1 MRVVTTAGLIDD
13 AIGASRETAARVIG
27 ITEDRLRDWANR
39 RLVEPSSRPQVGR
52 QSFAMYSLED
62 LVQGRIV
69 SYLLARDVSARQIGQ
84 IVRAFRSG
92 EHPHPLASLR
102 WAVSGRQAFVQLGD
116 EWYGGLKPAQGVL
129 PDTIDLE
136 EIRVDARRKLQRPAE
151 LAGKI
156 TRRRGV
162 QGSRPVFAGT
172 RVPVETVEQYLK
184 GGASPRSIIESFPTL
199 YEADVAVAQAR
210 LAS

>member
-1 MRVVTTAGLIDD
+1 MTTAGLIDD
-13 AIGASRETAARVIG
+13 AVGASRETAARVIG
-27 ITEDRLRDWANR
+27 ITEDRLRQWANR
-39 RLVEPSSRPQVGR
+39 RLVEPSSRPRVGQ

-62 LVQGRIV
+62 IVQGRIV
-69 SYLLARDVSARQIGQ
+69 SYLLDHGVSARQTGQ
-84 IVRAFRSG
+84 IVRAFRST

-102 WAVSGRQAFVQLGD
+102 WAVSGREAFVQLGD
-116 EWYGGLKPAQGVL
+116 EWYGGRKPGQGVL

-151 LAGKI
+151 LAGQI
-156 TRRRGV
+156 TRRQGV

-172 RVPVETVEQYLK
+172 RVPVATVEQYLK
-184 GGASPRSIIESFPTL
+184 DGIPPRSILESFPSL
-199 YEADVAVAQAR
+199 YEADVAVVQAQ